1 MDCRGRQ
8 NPGNGTLSAR
18 TYAEEHSGQ
27 NMGSASHTDW
37 VGGLVEARTG
47 SEVGQ
52 EGARSLLG
60 QGTVS
65 HSWMGAVL
73 EEAHIHWGCVSE
85 VWMVV
90 VRAEEDTR
98 LHGLGGGGGG

>member
-1 MDCRGRQ
+1 
-8 NPGNGTLSAR
+8 
-18 TYAEEHSGQ
+18 
-27 NMGSASHTDW
+27 MGSASHTDW

-52 EGARSLLG
+52 EGARSLPG
-60 QGTVS
+60 RETVNRN
-65 HSWMGAVL
+65 WMGAVQG
-73 EEAHIHWGCVSE
+73 EARIHWGCVSE